1 MAPTVLDLLFQ
12 AHQKQK
18 EAQKSHKRLKITPKN
33 TPSSSQKDFQ
43 SSTNPSSQTGTC
55 YERPKRRAIC
65 LKRSSKLHMLP
76 SLPLDILFEIF
87 GHLSPSDLLQ
97 LTRTSKNLRELL
109 LEKSATTIW
118 KSSFRRVVDIPCPTD
133 VSYPAWASLMYDKEC
148 HICSAPNIR
157 TYSYHLRIRLCGK
170 CVKKHLTEEY
180 DWPQDKEIRKL
191 IEECIPCAT
200 WGRTDRNVCLA
211 KTIMSFLEDLRKHAR
226 QGQKATFVEGMKEQL
241 KPRVENAELWHK
253 WSEGL
258 FDERQK
264 ELDNTR
270 SKRGEVL
277 KNKLRAEGYEAELLR
292 LEQAAPV
299 PYLTEPFSGWE
310 YHPLVKQ
317 PKPLTDRNWDQIK
330 DGMIRYMEQVKTIRL
345 REERRALIWQ
355 RREIAATEW
364 QAFRG
369 ENKLASEFLP
379 NQIDVW
385 LWEPIKSI
393 IEKPSDALVNASS
406 FNKLFAP
413 VLLGSFVAKWQE
425 DKHCQLRR
433 LYPFDIWHP
442 RQPELKQATCV
453 FSCTRSSFHSTS
465 SFGDWFDG
473 QHPCM
478 WYPEF
483 LHHPCNTLDTRG
495 YWLDEDDDDDDDEDN
510 HEQDPVEKELR
521 IMPSL
526 RTDVEFK
533 GFRRRRWSTRWLMFD
548 QKASR
553 TVENILE
560 ACELSPYTLTEA
572 LDAADPRL
580 VCLKCSFGAKC
591 DGERRYPIL
600 TWRGAVQHSFKK
612 HWGDAGVAWQKI
624 SDEDAA
630 AARAAEANE
639 PARRNIQIPPEK
651 SWRCGHCKDTS
662 QDQGRMTFSALE
674 SHFDTS
680 HGGKT
685 GIEEGLH
692 YYKSLDRPPRE
703 PLITQ
708 MIPKGPCV

>member
-1 MAPTVLDLLFQ
+1 MGPTVLDLLFQ

-18 EAQKSHKRLKITPKN
+18 DAPKSHKRPKITPKN
-33 TPSSSQKDFQ
+33 TPSCSQEDFQ
-43 SSTNPSSQTGTC
+43 TFTNPSSQTGSC
-55 YERPKRRAIC
+55 YERPKRRVIC

-76 SLPLDILFEIF
+76 SLPLDILSEIF

-109 LEKSATTIW
+109 LERSATTIW
-118 KSSFRRVVDIPCPTD
+118 KTSFKRVTDIPCPTD

-180 DWPQDKEIRKL
+180 DWPQDKETREL
-191 IEECIPCAT
+191 IEECIPCAI

-211 KTIMSFLEDLRKHAR
+211 KTIKSFLEDLRKHAR
-226 QGQKATFVEGMKEQL
+226 QGQKAAFVERMKEQL
-241 KPRVENAELWHK
+241 RPRVENAELWHK

-270 SKRGEVL
+270 SKRGEAL
-277 KNKLRAEGYEAELLR
+277 KNKLRAEGYEAEVLR
-292 LEQAAPV
+292 LEQAAPI

-330 DGMIRYMEQVKTIRL
+330 DGMIGYMEQVKTIRL

-355 RREIAATEW
+355 RREVVTTEW
-364 QAFRG
+364 QAFRR
-369 ENKLASEFLP
+369 ENKLVGEFLP

-385 LWEPIKSI
+385 MWEPIRSI
-393 IEKPSDALVNASS
+393 IEKPSDMLINASS
-406 FNKLFAP
+406 FSKLFSP
-413 VLLGSFVAKWQE
+413 VVLGSFVAKWQE
-425 DKHCQLRR
+425 DKERQLCR
-433 LYPFDIWHP
+433 LH
-442 RQPELKQATCV
+442 
-453 FSCTRSSFHSTS
+453 SRSGTHSNLS
-465 SFGDWFDG
+465 SNRPPY
-473 QHPCM
+473 PCM

-495 YWLDEDDDDDDDEDN
+495 FWLDEDDDDDDY
-510 HEQDPVEKELR
+510 EQDAVEKELR

-526 RTDVEFK
+526 RTDMEFK

-553 TVENILE
+553 TVENILK
-560 ACELSPYTLTEA
+560 ACGLSPYTLTET

-630 AARAAEANE
+630 VARAAEANE

-662 QDQGRMTFSALE
+662 QDRGRLTFSALE

-685 GIEEGLH
+685 GIEEGVH
-692 YYKSLDRPPRE
+692 YYKSLERPPRE